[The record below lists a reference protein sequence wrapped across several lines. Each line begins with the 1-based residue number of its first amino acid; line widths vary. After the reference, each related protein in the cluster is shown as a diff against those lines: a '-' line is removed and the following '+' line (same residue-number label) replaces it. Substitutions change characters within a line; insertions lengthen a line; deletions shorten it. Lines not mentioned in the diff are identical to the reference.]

1 MKEVCV
7 EKSDL
12 GRRLVEYRL
21 PRYDELS
28 EFDIYMAQLTA
39 ILDKHLA
46 EFLIPGEEKTLT
58 ASMINNYVQKGVIK
72 PPVNKKYSRIHIIH
86 LLIIGILKQVLSINE
101 IAQLIKLQIR
111 RYPIRL
117 AYNFFCDELENA
129 LNVTFATRSFSDIKK
144 REPTATLLS
153 ENARSAVVAFANRIY
168 VKKSLYLAELE
179 REKAQSEREK
189 RMAKAKV

>member
-12 GRRLVEYRL
+12 GKRLVEYRL

-39 ILDKHLA
+39 ILDKYLA

-72 PPVNKKYSRIHIIH
+72 PPTNKKYSRIH
-86 LLIIGILKQVLSINE
+86 S
-101 IAQLIKLQIR
+101 
-111 RYPIRL
+111 
-117 AYNFFCDELENA
+117 
-129 LNVTFATRSFSDIKK
+129 
-144 REPTATLLS
+144 
-153 ENARSAVVAFANRIY
+153 
-168 VKKSLYLAELE
+168 
-179 REKAQSEREK
+179 
-189 RMAKAKV
+189 